1 MYIRLAYAESTS
13 YARVTYVHTIIVCIP
28 PYTGC
33 HTIYFFLV
41 YRPHPLLRES
51 QTWYKPC
58 SKLKPWDEE
67 RQEIDGIKLT
77 TADRLPAPLALLG
90 ELPRG
95 IQGVIAEHNGTRPNR
110 DAMKSISESVLNC
123 TLSILKKDEAFRKWR
138 SKT

>member
-1 MYIRLAYAESTS
+1 MRQALGGINGISILQHPRTCDSMPPGTGDRELTNKDLA
-13 YARVTYVHTIIVCIP
+13 
-28 PYTGC
+28 
-33 HTIYFFLV
+33 
-41 YRPHPLLRES
+41 YRPHPLLREN

-77 TADRLPAPLALLG
+77 TADRLPTPLALLG

-110 DAMKSISESVLNC
+110 DMMKSISESILNC